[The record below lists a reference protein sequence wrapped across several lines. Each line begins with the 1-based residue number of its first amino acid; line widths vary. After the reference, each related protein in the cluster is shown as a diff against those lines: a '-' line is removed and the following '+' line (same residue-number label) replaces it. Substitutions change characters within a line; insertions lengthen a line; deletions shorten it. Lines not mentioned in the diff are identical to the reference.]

1 MYPARDFID
10 QGIIAAAG
18 SDSPVTT
25 YNPFIGIYE
34 AVNRLTANGTSFG
47 EKQKIDVLEAIRLY
61 TYNGAYASFDED
73 IKGSL
78 EPGKLADM
86 IVLDRSILKTLPQDL
101 KDIQVELTM
110 LDGDILFERSKT
122 KL

>member
-10 QGIIAAAG
+10 QGIITAAG
-18 SDSPVTT
+18 SDAPVTT
-25 YNPFIGIYE
+25 YNPFIGIHE
-34 AVNRLTANGTSFG
+34 AVNRRTANGTSFG

-86 IVLDRSILKTLPQDL
+86 IVLDRSILKTLPQEL
-101 KDIQVELTM
+101 KDIQVELTI

-122 KL
+122 KI